1 MTPAVSWYFRRK
13 FFLGKEGIPP
23 KGPMVIIG
31 THSGSFLDA
40 IVMGVMLN
48 RPIHYYVRGDIFRKK
63 IVRWIFTQLHMI
75 PVFSADLAKQDLAKN
90 TESFD
95 IGSDILCSGGAL
107 LIFPEGLSRLE
118 RNFMPFRKSPARV
131 ILQAL
136 QKNESLHISVV
147 PIGINYT
154 KHSFRSDLQLVTG
167 EVISVN
173 AQSIAQMVQEGEP
186 SEAIRSSKAIQLL
199 TKEMRSV
206 FEPILL
212 YVEDPARYDLVNQQL
227 SLLEAQYPEMTE
239 DKFRRQKEICRR
251 INEMT
256 DVEAE
261 ELTKLHLELNG
272 LLSKIGISERALF
285 TKVQNFSLIGLIIS
299 LPFFLLGAFLNYIP
313 KVFGQYMADTKVT
326 RKDFYTSVQ
335 MAVSAN
341 FYFLWLLFWT
351 IISVAM
357 QSFVVFEIVI
367 ASIFLGWFSVKWKDE
382 YDDLLSV
389 YKARR
394 LDKNKIQSI
403 LSSVQELLKKEKT
416 SIPF

>member
-23 KGPMVIIG
+23 KGPIVIIG

-40 IVMGVMLN
+40 IVMGVMLD

-75 PVFSADLAKQDLAKN
+75 PVFSADLAKQDLARN

-95 IGSDILCSGGAL
+95 IGSDILCRGGAL

-154 KHSFRSDLQLVTG
+154 KHAFRSDLQLVTG

-173 AQSIAQMVQEGEP
+173 AQSIARLVQEGVP

-212 YVEDPARYDLVNQQL
+212 YVDNPARYDLVNQQL
-227 SLLEAQYPEMTE
+227 SLLEAQYPEMTN
-239 DKFRRQKEICRR
+239 DKFRRQKEICKL

-256 DVEAE
+256 DEDAE
-261 ELTKLHLELNG
+261 ELEKIHLELNG
-272 LLSKIGISERALF
+272 LLSASGISERALF
-285 TKVQNFSLIGLIIS
+285 TNVHFVTLFGLILS
-299 LPFFLLGAFLNYIP
+299 LPFFLLGKFLNYIP
-313 KVFGQYMADTKVT
+313 QVFGQYMADTKVT
-326 RKDFYTSVQ
+326 REDFYTSVQ
-335 MAVSAN
+335 LAVSAN

-351 IISVAM
+351 MISISM
-357 QSFVVFEIVI
+357 QSIIVFEILV
-367 ASIFLGWFSVKWKDE
+367 ASVFLGWFSVKWKDE
-382 YDDLLSV
+382 YDDVLSV
-389 YKARR
+389 YKARK
-394 LDKNKIQSI
+394 LDRNKINY
-403 LSSVQELLKKEKT
+403 LLNSVQTLLKKYKT
-416 SIPF
+416 VVPI